1 MILCLK
7 HQLKVMISLS
17 CLSFQTVVNSKI
29 LKMQKLRAHYA
40 EITHKKVIVPMD
52 TNANSHMV

>member
-1 MILCLK
+1 
-7 HQLKVMISLS
+7 MISLS